1 VSASSSDIGAARARR
16 AFSRTSATL
25 LMPTTAVATGRA
37 SAKRRHS
44 SIVHRPR
51 RSRRPSAA
59 VFIAI
64 TPMPRSI
71 SPGSTARWKLSW

>member
-1 VSASSSDIGAARARR
+1 LAQRARR

-37 SAKRRHS
+37 KASAKSRHS
-44 SIVHRPR
+44 SMVHRPR

-59 VFIAI
+59 VAI
-64 TPMPRSI
+64 TPIPRSI